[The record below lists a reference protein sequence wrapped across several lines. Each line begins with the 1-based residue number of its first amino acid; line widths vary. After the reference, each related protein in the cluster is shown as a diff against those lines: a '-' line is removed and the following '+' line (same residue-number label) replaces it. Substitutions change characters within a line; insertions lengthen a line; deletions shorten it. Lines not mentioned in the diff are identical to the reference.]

1 MPLCMRNKKKGLIL
15 SLFVLF
21 ILWGLQYKIVND
33 WDANLSRWLAVNGR
47 FFLSRDIEYIYIIIL
62 KVCKPLSF
70 YGFLMLSAY
79 IELKTIYIFTKR
91 FVIPKFYW
99 ITIFILMLRI
109 NLGLLMINSNRQS
122 LALLATMLAS
132 LFLIKNTTNKKQ
144 KLFNYLAAFISILI
158 AVNIHK
164 GAILSF
170 LLLLFPALIYFINKL
185 DKYTILILFSIPF
198 FAKFFLNLTEYIN
211 LFSDFIQGSSFSE
224 GFEQYSTEFNSNA
237 GYSFF
242 EQFFNYIII
251 VSISLLFHHLNKA
264 EKFFA
269 FSFVFATIA
278 QGYLTD
284 TLLRTMQYF
293 QIYTIFIIPNLVY
306 YINYAFR
313 VSNNKSYITPLNYNI
328 KLNTQKYIPFIK
340 TIYCALILF
349 CIFSLIRNIYFVD
362 YDTWQGWKNFKT
374 IFESPNWI

>member
-1 MPLCMRNKKKGLIL
+1 MFFFILTLSILMPLCMRNKKKGLIL

-164 GAILSF
+164 GAYYLFYYYYF
-170 LLLLFPALIYFINKL
+170 LL
-185 DKYTILILFSIPF
+185 
-198 FAKFFLNLTEYIN
+198 
-211 LFSDFIQGSSFSE
+211 
-224 GFEQYSTEFNSNA
+224 
-237 GYSFF
+237 
-242 EQFFNYIII
+242 
-251 VSISLLFHHLNKA
+251 
-264 EKFFA
+264 
-269 FSFVFATIA
+269 
-278 QGYLTD
+278 
-284 TLLRTMQYF
+284 
-293 QIYTIFIIPNLVY
+293 
-306 YINYAFR
+306 
-313 VSNNKSYITPLNYNI
+313 
-328 KLNTQKYIPFIK
+328 
-340 TIYCALILF
+340 
-349 CIFSLIRNIYFVD
+349 
-362 YDTWQGWKNFKT
+362 
-374 IFESPNWI
+374 